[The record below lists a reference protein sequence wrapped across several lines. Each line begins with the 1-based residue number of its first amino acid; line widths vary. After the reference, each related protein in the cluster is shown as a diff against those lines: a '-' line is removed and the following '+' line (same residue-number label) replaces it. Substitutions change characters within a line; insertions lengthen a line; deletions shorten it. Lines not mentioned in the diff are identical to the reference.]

1 MTMHPNTVQQL
12 TQESTEALRRGD
24 GASARAKLQ
33 EIIKNGPG
41 MPKPWFL
48 MAQACH
54 LADDAEGEDNALE
67 QLLTDEPR
75 HLVGL
80 LMKGVLKAKQGDSR
94 AAASFYRTALNVAA
108 QLPQIPQTIVPMLQK
123 AEAHIESSSA
133 DYEDFLLAQLEAKGV
148 SRSVSPRFDQ
158 SLDLLLGKN
167 ELYLQQPSVFYF
179 PGLPQRAFYEREE
192 FSWIADMEAQI
203 PALQHELQGVLQQK
217 DEFAPYV
224 KINPERPL
232 PNNALLNDPSWGAY
246 YFWENGVQVEEHAE
260 QCPVTMEALTQP
272 PLPIIKE
279 RSPIAL
285 YSLLKPGTHIK
296 PHHGVL
302 NTRLICHIPLITHD
316 KCALR
321 VGSETRRWEDGK
333 ALIFDD
339 SFEHEAWN
347 RGDSTRIILLF
358 EVWRPEITEEERVAL
373 TAIFEAISYY
383 DAG

>member
-1 MTMHPNTVQQL
+1 MDHDTAQHFV
-12 TQESTEALRRGD
+12 QESTEALRQGD
-24 GASARAKLQ
+24 GKTAHVKLS
-33 EIIKNGPG
+33 EVIDHATGIK
-41 MPKPWFL
+41 KPWFL

-54 LADDAEGEDNALE
+54 LISDPDGEDSALE
-67 QLLTDEPR
+67 QLLIDEPR

-80 LMKGVLKAKQGDSR
+80 LMKGALKNKSGDSR
-94 AAASFYRTALNVAA
+94 AASSFYRTALNVAS
-108 QLPQIPQTIVPMLQK
+108 QLPQVPQGIVPMLQK
-123 AEAHIESSSA
+123 AQAHLEASQG
-133 DYEDFLLAQLEAKGV
+133 DYEDFLLAQLAEKGV
-148 SRSVSPRFDQ
+148 SRNISSRFEQ
-158 SLDLLLGKN
+158 SLNLLLGKE

-179 PGLPQRAFYEREE
+179 PGLPQRAFYERGE
-192 FSWIADMEAQI
+192 FSWMAEMEAQI
-203 PALQHELQGVLQQK
+203 PEMQRELQGVLAREN
-217 DEFAPYV
+217 EFAPYV

-246 YFWENGVQVEEHAE
+246 YFWENGTRVVEHADL
-260 QCPVTMEALTQP
+260 CPMTMAALTTP
-272 PLPIIKE
+272 PIPVIKE
-279 RSPIAL
+279 RSPLAL

-321 VGSETRRWEDGK
+321 VGSETRQWEEGK

-358 EVWRPEITEEERVAL
+358 EIWRPEITEEERIAL